1 MSRLK
6 KIVGLEIIDD
16 IRLGHTWFEYHVL
29 ENFIYDTKPA
39 WFVEIGVHE
48 GGLPYLLLQNPLL
61 DDVGYLGIEIDC
73 NIVVPQVK
81 DIIEKRFSSEL
92 LCVDCFGLTAFYVL
106 ERIKNKILYCDGGHK
121 AIELAYFKKFCN
133 PGDIIFAHD
142 FYDGTR
148 IIRDAPVEF
157 ISIEVTAN
165 DIIHMEEDTTF
176 ERLPEDLFKETRIIG
191 WKKL

>member
-1 MSRLK
+1 MSRLEK
-6 KIVGLEIIDD
+6 AAGTEVIDD

-29 ENFIYDTKPA
+29 EDFICNTKPT

-61 DDVGYLGIEIDC
+61 DDVSYLGIELYC
-73 NIVVPQVK
+73 ELVRPQVK

-92 LCVDCFGLTAFYVL
+92 LCVDCFGLTVFYVL

-121 AIELAYFKKFCN
+121 AIELAYFKRFCT

-148 IIRDAPVEF
+148 IVRDVLVEN

-165 DIIHMEEDTTF
+165 DIIHMEEDETF